1 MTVAVRPPEK
11 GVAPF
16 SIRGA
21 LVLAGFAGICLSMA
35 MGIALLLWPVAVPGL
50 ARLAHA
56 HLAFA
61 GGVVPM
67 IAGAMLYFL
76 PPLLRVPFREDWTT
90 ALIAV
95 LLIGAPIAMTLALL
109 VGSVPLMGLGG
120 VLILAGL
127 LIMGWRVAVIA
138 WRSLGPLDLN
148 SRFYVTALLF
158 LSAAVL
164 FGVTMAA
171 SPLTAIALG
180 VSHGAVRLAHIH
192 LALAG
197 FVGMT
202 VIGTMHNLFPTVL
215 GRPLAHP
222 ALARHTFLAYSTG
235 ILVLAVSFLGDL
247 PWGRRAA
254 ALLVLLSA
262 GMLFVNVSRTAG
274 RDPGRNAPA
283 AHLLLG
289 AGYFFVWVSVEAVNE
304 FLAIHGKV
312 IPHVLAGIT
321 HLGLLGWLVQTI
333 IGAASFI
340 LPVLLLTG
348 GSAHPDLG
356 VMAVKMP
363 AMRKILQKGAVWRV
377 AVFNAGVLVLFAGW
391 FLSKDPNPV
400 SVLGVLLVVGVAVH
414 FLMAVVRVVRLARR
428 EK

>member
-1 MTVAVRPPEK
+1 MTASDQPPEK

-16 SIRGA
+16 SIRGV
-21 LVLAGFAGICLSMA
+21 LVLAGVAGICLSIA
-35 MGIALLLWPVAVPGL
+35 LGIAILLSPGAVPGL
-50 ARLAHA
+50 SRMAHA

-67 IAGAMLYFL
+67 IAGAMLYFS
-76 PPLLRVPFREDWTT
+76 PTLLRVTFREDWTI

-127 LIMGWRVAVIA
+127 LVMGWRVAVMT

-171 SPLTAIALG
+171 SPLTAAALG

-192 LALAG
+192 MAVAG

-202 VIGTMHNLFPTVL
+202 VIGTMHNLVPTVM

-222 ALARHTFLAYSTG
+222 ALARRTFMAYSTG
-235 ILVLAVSFLGDL
+235 ILLLAVSFLGDL

-254 ALLVLLSA
+254 ALLILLSA
-262 GMLFVNVSRTAG
+262 GMLFVNISRTAG
-274 RDPGRNAPA
+274 RYPSGNAPA

-289 AGYFFVWVSVEAVNE
+289 AGYFFVWVSIEAVNE

-312 IPHVLAGIT
+312 IPHVLIGIT

-348 GSAHPDLG
+348 GSVHPDLG

-363 AMRKILQKGAVWRV
+363 AMRKILQRGASARV
-377 AVFNAGVLVLFAGW
+377 VVFNAGVLVLFAGW
-391 FLSKDPNPV
+391 FWSREANPV
-400 SVLGVLLVVGVAVH
+400 LVLGVLLVAGVVVH
-414 FLMAVVRVVRLARR
+414 FLAAVVRVVRLGG
-428 EK
+428 